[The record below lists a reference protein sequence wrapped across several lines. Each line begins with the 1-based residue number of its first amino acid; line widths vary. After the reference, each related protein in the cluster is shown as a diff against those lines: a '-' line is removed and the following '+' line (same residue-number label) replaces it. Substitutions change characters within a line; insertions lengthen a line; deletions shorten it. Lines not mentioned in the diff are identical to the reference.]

1 MIEYPLLDD
10 FDVIIIIFC
19 FSKIFFWGGGG
30 GWKKKNI
37 KANFVYQTYYLN
49 SYENYNLPP
58 IAYN

>member
-19 FSKIFFWGGGG
+19 FSKIFSWGGGG
-30 GWKKKNI
+30 WNKKNR
-37 KANFVYQTYYLN
+37 KATFVDQTYYLN

>member
-19 FSKIFFWGGGG
+19 FSKIFFLGGG
-30 GWKKKNI
+30 GWKKKNR
-37 KANFVYQTYYLN
+37 KATFVDQTYYLN

>member
-19 FSKIFFWGGGG
+19 SSKIFCGGGG
-30 GWKKKNI
+30 GWKKKNR
-37 KANFVYQTYYLN
+37 KATFVDQTYYLN